1 MKKLIPHFIRY
12 LKFGK
17 YYLQNQKPYFTAKC
31 HFQANFFFISNVRLT
46 RAQPVTG
53 SGNDV
58 VADSYKH
65 SNGIQVL

>member
-17 YYLQNQKPYFTAKC
+17 YYLQNQTPYFTVMC
-31 HFQANFFFISNVRLT
+31 HFQANYFFIRNHRLT
-46 RAQPVTG
+46 RPQPVTG
-53 SGNDV
+53 SGNYI
-58 VADSYKH
+58 VAGSYKH